1 MNELEVERRLT
12 SVEKL
17 AGSNRHRIDDMEKRQ
32 DNLDSLVSSV
42 AVMAKEQE
50 HIKSDGA
57 EIKADVKALTTKPGK
72 RWDGLV
78 DNLIWGVCGAL
89 LTFLLAKILG
99 G

>member
-50 HIKSDGA
+50 HIKSDVS